1 MDIYSHKGTY
11 FRIQSKEIVVFSR
24 KNLYICEDTTL
35 ITTTMKLLFLV
46 ISALLLIGNRAT
58 ACTSAIVTAQRSS
71 EGAPLLWKHRDSKN
85 RATCVRYYD
94 NGKYAYTAITDS
106 KDGSRS
112 AYAGINETGFGII
125 NTATKNL
132 PCSTEEECKACT
144 RKEVGWGAMWH
155 YALRNCATVD
165 EFEEFLRKTKRR
177 HKFGTNFAVADGT
190 GAVAYFEIGDL
201 YYHRYDT
208 TDRKEG
214 FDVRSNFSF
223 AGIEKKRGVSARRYD
238 VVMKEMSTH
247 EGNFTPQQFYTYSR
261 SYNSC
266 AYGDIL
272 ANDDEYVCSN
282 HAVPRVATTGVFVL
296 VCDAKCPRMLVT
308 IGHSVPGIAVPIY
321 VQAKNNIPECVK
333 GSGMLLLSNDFKA
346 KAYHRIKGKGAVLQK
361 DVVRKVLTIKQP
373 EVVMPQQM
381 PENIEAFNAKIDKQ
395 FNKHAKRVRKVL
407 AKF

>member
-1 MDIYSHKGTY
+1 
-11 FRIQSKEIVVFSR
+11 
-24 KNLYICEDTTL
+24 
-35 ITTTMKLLFLV
+35 MKLLIL
-46 ISALLLIGNRAT
+46 ILASLLLVGNSAS

-71 EGAPLLWKHRDSKN
+71 EGAPLLWKHRDSSFSNTHVKHF
-85 RATCVRYYD
+85 TD
-94 NGKYAYTAITDS
+94 GKYAYSAITPN
-106 KDGSRS
+106 KERTKTVF
-112 AYAGINETGFGII
+112 AGINETGFGII
-125 NTATKNL
+125 NTATRNL
-132 PCSTEEECKACT
+132 PASPIEEHSACT
-144 RKEVGWGAMWH
+144 LREVSWSAMWH

-165 EFEEFLRKTKRR
+165 EFEEFVRSTKRK
-177 HKFGTNFAVADGT
+177 HKFETNFAVGDAT

-201 YYHRYDT
+201 YYHRYDAT
-208 TDRKEG
+208 NRKEG
-214 FDVRSNFSF
+214 FDVRSNYSV
-223 AGIEKKRGVSARRYD
+223 AGIEEKRGTSTRRYD
-238 VVMKEMSTH
+238 IIMREMSAH
-247 EGNFTPQQFYTYSR
+247 KGNFTPEQFYTYSR

-266 AYGDIL
+266 DLGDIL
-272 ANDDEYVCSN
+272 ASNDEYICEN
-282 HAVPRVATTGVFVL
+282 YAVPRATTTGVFVL

-333 GSGMLLLSNDFKA
+333 GNGMLLLSNDFKA

-407 AKF
+407 AQF